1 MRGKSLK
8 REIDVSQMLHMREM
22 GMSNK
27 KIAESLDISVSTVY
41 QWIGRRSEAVKHAEV
56 QRKTCPI
63 PNPMNFEEEP
73 TEAVKP
79 TKAIEPEM
87 PVEAEKENDPVE
99 VEEEAPMNDKQQLPE
114 TREETYHTNM
124 PVLKKREIVDLKG
137 SSCCFR
143 VDTGDNTVEMLDDS
157 SSLVKGLLDKE
168 SLGVFIREL
177 MQVYR
182 MLSENA
188 S

>member
-1 MRGKSLK
+1 MP
-8 REIDVSQMLHMREM
+8 
-22 GMSNK
+22 NK

-56 QRKTCPI
+56 QRKNCPI

-73 TEAVKP
+73 TEAAEPK
-79 TKAIEPEM
+79 KAIESEM
-87 PVEAEKENDPVE
+87 PVEPVTPGEAEKENDPVE
-99 VEEEAPMNDKQQLPE
+99 VEEETPMIDKQQLPE
-114 TREETYHTNM
+114 TREETYNTSM
-124 PVLKKREIVDLKG
+124 TVLKRREIIDLKG

-177 MQVYR
+177 MQVYK

-188 S
+188 T